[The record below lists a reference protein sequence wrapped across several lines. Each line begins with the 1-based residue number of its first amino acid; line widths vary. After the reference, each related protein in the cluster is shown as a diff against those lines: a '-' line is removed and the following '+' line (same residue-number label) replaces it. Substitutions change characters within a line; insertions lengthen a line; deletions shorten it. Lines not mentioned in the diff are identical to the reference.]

1 MPEVIPEVM
10 SVLAKLPANQDIMK
24 LYMEEPHPN
33 ADMSKMLWKLE
44 LELFRAGLTADEVF
58 VIAKHAKCNK
68 YHSPLRPKR
77 LDADGDLWR
86 EVLRASQ
93 SFGTAPTAEY
103 VLDEIDKRTEKPVD
117 FLTEDER
124 DIVATS
130 KTFVDWYVDWSQKKT
145 DAAVEYKKFT
155 KKELP
160 EGSLPLS
167 EWIDSELDQVLE
179 QKLANVVQ
187 YIINR
192 GFDPLE
198 NHFLWSPVDGFSD
211 RVILP
216 FTYNGE
222 NVGWTA
228 RKIRDGK
235 PKYLSDQ
242 HPNYVFNLDRQTYN
256 QKYVFVCEG
265 PFDALSVGG
274 VALLHNDISE
284 AQATL
289 INKLGKTVIVIP
301 DRDEAGLEVIKRA
314 MELDW
319 EVAFCNWDDDIKD
332 AAAAVEKYGSL
343 FVITDAVS
351 TSVAG
356 SIKIN
361 LYMKK
366 LQKLLENSSR

>member
-1 MPEVIPEVM
+1 M
-10 SVLAKLPANQDIMK
+10 SLVTEIFKEHLPHRLKQTPSGWASF
-24 LYMEEPHPN
+24 N
-33 ADMSKMLWKLE
+33 AVCCHNRGHSHDDRQRGGVKYGDGFVYNCFNCGYTASWKPG
-44 LELFRAGLTADEVF
+44 RG
-58 VIAKHAKCNK
+58 I
-68 YHSPLRPKR
+68 
-77 LDADGDLWR
+77 
-86 EVLRASQ
+86 
-93 SFGTAPTAEY
+93 
-103 VLDEIDKRTEKPVD
+103 
-117 FLTEDER
+117 
-124 DIVATS
+124 
-130 KTFVDWYVDWSQKKT
+130 SQKLKNLMKWLGASE
-145 DAAVEYKKFT
+145 DDINRMILEALREESSEYAADDKIEYKKFT
-155 KKELP
+155 KKDLP

-167 EWIDSELDQVLE
+167 EWIDSELDQDLE

-187 YIINR
+187 YVISR

-198 NHFLWSPVDGFSD
+198 DHFLWSPIDGFSD

-216 FTYNGE
+216 FTYNRE

-228 RKIRDGK
+228 RKIKDGK

-242 HPNYVFNLDRQTYN
+242 HPNYVFNLDKQTYD

-265 PFDALSVGG
+265 PFDALAVGG

-284 AQATL
+284 AQASL

-301 DRDEAGLEVIKRA
+301 DRDEAGIEVIKRA

-319 EVAFCNWDDDIKD
+319 EVAFCNWEDDIKD

-343 FVITDAVS
+343 FVITDAFS